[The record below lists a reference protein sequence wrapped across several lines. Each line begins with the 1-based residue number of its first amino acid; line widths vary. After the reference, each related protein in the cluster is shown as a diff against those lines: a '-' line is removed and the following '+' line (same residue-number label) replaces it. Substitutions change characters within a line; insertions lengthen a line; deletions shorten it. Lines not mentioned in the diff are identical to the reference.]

1 MGQGAEDK
9 FQCCGEREDKL
20 NGTRMGVGVLEDM
33 DGVHLGVSYL
43 LGGN

>member
-1 MGQGAEDK
+1 M
-9 FQCCGEREDKL
+9 FQCYGKRGDKL
-20 NGTRMGVGVLEDM
+20 NGTRMDVGVLEDM